1 MKKTVFFL
9 IITLLSFS
17 SSYSQNTDFRELFL
31 QAESYF
37 LFEEF
42 NEALPLYLRIHRQF
56 PDNDNI
62 NYKIGV
68 CLLNNPYEK
77 NKSIRYL
84 EEAAEN
90 INPKFKENS
99 FRETGAP
106 LEVLYY
112 LGTAYRINNQLSKAR
127 EYFNLFLVRLDPEIY
142 DVELVERQIA
152 TVDAAESLMK
162 KPIDIDSENLGSK
175 INTRFADI
183 NPVVSGDETKMAFI
197 SRLQFYDAIFYTE
210 KVNGE
215 WLAPRNIVPELGVD
229 GDVYPTCLSYNG
241 TEMYIYRNDEFDGN
255 LYVTKLINGKW
266 TPLRKLNENINT
278 KYWESHASVS
288 RDGKTLYFSSNRK
301 GSFGG
306 LDIFRSERL
315 PNGEWGEA
323 TNLGNVI
330 NSPYNDDNPFITED
344 GQKIFF
350 SSYGHYNMGGYDIFM
365 SRKNADGSWA
375 KPVNIGYSI
384 NSTDDDQFFNPV
396 KNGQAAYYS
405 RFDQSGNGRHDIH
418 RITIYSPDNP
428 RMFAIE
434 GLLDYMGVKVDSSEV
449 KISLVEKG
457 SADTLSTINPN
468 RDGRFKF
475 KAPEGQYQLVFD
487 SDKFHSKIEELE
499 LSRNVTGP
507 SGLIFAT
514 PIILSA
520 VPTITDQREEEE
532 LLKILSDSLIYAK
545 EGEPVEI
552 RFRASKDATVQVN
565 ALNQGQNYFSES
577 VEAGRREQKVEF
589 DPRPGENTVVLTLT
603 DDKGNLIQKQ
613 LRIMDPE
620 KPLTEIDT
628 REVPGDGRAG
638 SNLLPGQTP
647 GAGTSG
653 TGSGPAAVLSPGAGG
668 LTQAELFRDLL
679 LGAATGSLLD
689 YLMGLDP
696 EEEGIENKDELI
708 LHLFNESENQE
719 FTDGDV
725 DRLITSVDELYA
737 LEKLI
742 GNLQENSD
750 ENLKNYLEE
759 LDPEKSQIQN
769 RKELIDNLYS
779 NTDKGK
785 YSPSDVTKALAK
797 TQNYRD
803 IEKLIRDLSAFA
815 NGNLKETLLGIDPEN
830 QGIESFGELITHLR
844 DKAPDN
850 GYTNTDINQML
861 ADYFASTNAIR
872 LFERLIVLSEGDTRA
887 FLESIDRGEIVDMGR
902 SELYRYLL
910 RESDREK
917 DITTDLIDVMLRAE
931 EIPTSQILRIILKNA
946 SDELKEVLKEMEADT
961 PWSHELYRYL
971 LRESENNRA
980 LEEEEVVDH
989 FRHYVEYIDLYEFL
1003 DYLITNSD
1011 GALRD
1016 ILLDLNL
1023 REMGITT
1030 IPELIQYLLSLED
1043 MSEEIVYQ
1051 TVSDG
1056 MTRFYVEKMLDE
1068 LNRLS
1073 VDYSGLN
1080 KALTDVNLGQT
1091 PLYNLRDLIEYLTPL
1106 KESYGFT
1113 SGQLSEVIE
1122 KYLQGDL
1129 PFEEKTIDEFEPSE
1143 KDHGKSGR
1151 GARLTLLILL
1161 AEGLVILFLIL
1172 FERRRK
1178 KKEDRT

>member
-1 MKKTVFFL
+1 MKKTVFYL

-17 SSYSQNTDFRELFL
+17 SSYSQDTDFRELFL

-68 CLLNNPYEK
+68 CLLNNPYDK

-84 EEAAEN
+84 QEAAEN

-112 LGTAYRINNQLSKAR
+112 LGIAYRINNQLNKAR
-127 EYFNLFLVRLDPEIY
+127 EYFNMFQVRMDPEIY
-142 DVELVERQIA
+142 DQALVERQIA

-162 KPIDIDSENLGSK
+162 KPIDHDSENLGER

-197 SRLQFYDAIFYTE
+197 SRLQFYDAIFFTE
-210 KVNGE
+210 KQNGE
-215 WLAPRNIVPELGVD
+215 WLPPRNIVPELGVD

-255 LYVTKLINGKW
+255 LYVSQLVNGKW

-288 RDGKTLYFSSNRK
+288 KDGKTLYFSSNRK

-306 LDIFRSERL
+306 LDIFRAERL
-315 PNGEWGEA
+315 PNGEWGVA

-375 KPVNIGYSI
+375 KPVNIGFSI
-384 NSTDDDQFFNPV
+384 NTTDDDQFFNPV

-405 RFDQSGNGRHDIH
+405 RFDPSGNGRHDIH

-434 GLLDYMGVKVDSSEV
+434 GLLDYMGVNVDSSEV

-457 SADTLSTINPN
+457 SSDTLSTINPYN
-468 RDGRFKF
+468 DGRFRF
-475 KAPEGQYQLVFD
+475 KAPEGKYQLVFD

-499 LSRNVTGP
+499 LNRNLAGP
-507 SGLIFAT
+507 AGLILAS

-520 VPTITDQREEEE
+520 VPTLIDQSKEED
-532 LLKILSDSLIYAK
+532 LLKILSDSLIYAE

-552 RFRASKDATVQVN
+552 RFKASKDALVQVN
-565 ALNQGQNYFSES
+565 ALNEGENYFSES
-577 VEAGRREQKVEF
+577 VQAGRREQKVEF
-589 DPRPGENTVVLTLT
+589 DPRPGENTVVLTLS
-603 DDKGNLIQKQ
+603 DEKGNLIQKQ
-613 LRIMDPE
+613 LRIIDPE
-620 KPLTEIDT
+620 KPLAKLDT
-628 REVPGDGRAG
+628 KETPEGGQAGSGFLSGQDEGTGNVGVAAGQGAVLVPG
-638 SNLLPGQTP
+638 T
-647 GAGTSG
+647 T
-653 TGSGPAAVLSPGAGG
+653 G

-679 LGAATGSLLD
+679 MGAAAGSLLD

-696 EEEGIENKDELI
+696 EEKDIENKDELI
-708 LHLFNESENQE
+708 LHLFNEAENQD
-719 FTDGDV
+719 FTTEEV

-737 LEKLI
+737 LQKLI

-750 ENLKNYLEE
+750 ENLKNYLEQ
-759 LDPEKSQIQN
+759 LDTEESKIQS

-803 IEKLIRDLSAFA
+803 IENLINDLSAFTD
-815 NGNLKETLLGIDPEN
+815 GNLRKTLLGIDPEKH
-830 QGIESFGELITHLR
+830 GIESFGELITHLR
-844 DKAPDN
+844 EKAPEN
-850 GYTNTDINQML
+850 NYSNTDVNQML

-872 LFERLIVLSEGDTRA
+872 LLERLIALSEGDTRA
-887 FLESIDRGEIVDMGR
+887 FLESIDRQEIRDMGR

-910 RESDREK
+910 KESDREE
-917 DITTDLIDVMLRAE
+917 DISTNLIDVMLRAE
-931 EIPTSQILRIILKNA
+931 EIPSTRILRIILKNA
-946 SDELKEVLKEMEADT
+946 SDELKVVLKEMQKDT
-961 PWSHELYRYL
+961 PWAHELYRYL
-971 LRESENNRA
+971 LGEAGINKD
-980 LEEEEVVDH
+980 LEEEEVIDH
-989 FRHYVEYIDLYEFL
+989 FRHFLEYIDLYEFV
-1003 DYLITNSD
+1003 DYLIANSD

-1016 ILLDLNL
+1016 VLMNLNL
-1023 REMGITT
+1023 RELGITS

-1043 MSEEIVYQ
+1043 MNEEIVYKSI
-1051 TVSDG
+1051 SDG
-1056 MTRFYVEKMLDE
+1056 MTQFYMEKMLDE
-1068 LNRLS
+1068 LSRLS
-1073 VDYSGLN
+1073 VDYAGLN
-1080 KALTDVNLGQT
+1080 QAISDVDLEQT
-1091 PLYNLRDLIEYLTPL
+1091 PMNNLRDLIEYLTPQ

-1113 SGQLSEVIE
+1113 NEQLSEVIE
-1122 KYLQGDL
+1122 KYLEGEL
-1129 PFEEKTIDEFEPSE
+1129 PFLEKTIDEFDPAD
-1143 KDHGKSGR
+1143 KDNGKSGK

-1161 AEGLVILFLIL
+1161 AEGLIILIL
-1172 FERRRK
+1172 IFYERRRK
-1178 KKEDRT
+1178 KKGKES